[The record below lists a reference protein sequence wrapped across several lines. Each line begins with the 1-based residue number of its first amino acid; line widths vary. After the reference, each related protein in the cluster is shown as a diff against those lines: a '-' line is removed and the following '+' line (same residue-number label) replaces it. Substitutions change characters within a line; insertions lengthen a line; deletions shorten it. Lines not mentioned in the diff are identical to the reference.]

1 MFRVREFQPADAAA
15 VWRVHERAFRA
26 SRLPFVD
33 DPELDRD
40 LRAPTTHYADGDGT
54 LLVGVVERDHER
66 SVEATDGD
74 ERLVA
79 LGASVPVD
87 GTTVEFRRLRVDP
100 DHQRR
105 GYASRLLDELRA
117 RAVADG
123 FETVVLETDERLRA
137 ARALYESRGY
147 EQTGD
152 GCGER
157 CGVEYRRRLSGDG

>member
-1 MFRVREFQPADAAA
+1 MFSVREFRPADAAA
-15 VWRVHERAFRA
+15 VWRVHECAFRA
-26 SRLPFVD
+26 SRLPFED
-33 DPELDRD
+33 DPELERD
-40 LRAPTTHYADGDGT
+40 LREPTAHYVDADGT
-54 LLVGVVERDHER
+54 LLVGEIDGEHER
-66 SVEATDGD
+66 SAETVDGD

-87 GTTVEFRRLRVDP
+87 ETTVEFRRLRVDP

-123 FETVVLETDERLRA
+123 FETVALETDERLRA

-157 CGVEYRRRLSGDG
+157 CGVEYRLRLQGR

>member
-1 MFRVREFQPADAAA
+1 MFSVREFRPADAAA
-15 VWRVHERAFRA
+15 VWRVHECAFRA
-26 SRLPFVD
+26 SRLPFED
-33 DPELDRD
+33 DPELERD
-40 LRAPTTHYADGDGT
+40 LGEPTAHYVGGDGT
-54 LLVGVVERDHER
+54 LLV
-66 SVEATDGD
+66 GD

-87 GTTVEFRRLRVDP
+87 ETTVEFRRLRVDP

-105 GYASRLLDELRA
+105 GYASRLLGELRA

-157 CGVEYRRRLSGDG
+157 CGVEYRLRLQGR

>member
-1 MFRVREFQPADAAA
+1 MFSVREFRPADAAA
-15 VWRVHERAFRA
+15 VWRVHECAFRA
-26 SRLPFVD
+26 SRLPFED
-33 DPELDRD
+33 DPELERD
-40 LRAPTTHYADGDGT
+40 LGEPTAHYVGGDGT
-54 LLVGVVERDHER
+54 LLV
-66 SVEATDGD
+66 GD

-87 GTTVEFRRLRVDP
+87 ETTVEFRRLRVDP

-157 CGVEYRRRLSGDG
+157 CGVEYRLRLQGR

>member
-1 MFRVREFQPADAAA
+1 MFSVREFRPADAAA

-26 SRLPFVD
+26 SRLPFED

-40 LRAPTTHYADGDGT
+40 LGAPTTHYVDGDGT
-54 LLVGVVERDHER
+54 LLVGVVETER
-66 SVEATDGD
+66 GGPDEGADE

-79 LGASVPVD
+79 LGASEPVD
-87 GTTVEFRRLRVDP
+87 ETTVEFRRLRVDP
-100 DHQRR
+100 DHRRR

-117 RAVADG
+117 RAVAGG
-123 FETVVLETDERLRA
+123 FETVVLETDERLQA

-157 CGVEYRRRLSGDG
+157 CGVTYRLRLPRDG